1 MRAIVGE
8 HSNRKSVKLLL
19 MLYGWI
25 RLLLALF
32 GRCEGCHL
40 RDMPKWTGAQNV
52 VKLEI
57 VNKLNEQ
64 QIIFWVYRTK

>member
-40 RDMPKWTGAQNV
+40 RDMPKWTGARNDFTLEV
-52 VKLEI
+52 VEKS
-57 VNKLNEQ
+57 NGRQTYYLN
-64 QIIFWVYRTK
+64 I